1 MFSQYDAR
9 NFASGNHVITRVKLT
24 KLAYRVLTLLL
35 SAACIISCQQNSAF
49 YTIEEGRIVLNGEP
63 RYYIGTNV
71 WYASELALSDLPRLR
86 AELDAL
92 HGLGLDNLRILA
104 TDENFAGMDIVLREL
119 QKRGMSAV
127 LFLNNAWEWSPDG
140 YRSWLEKA
148 GAGRQPHPAIDGYG
162 VYMSSM
168 WAFASN
174 PKAVELFHEHVR
186 RVVERYK
193 DSPAVFSWQVCNEP
207 RPFTYDPAQ
216 IDDFVAYVQGTA
228 RLIKSIDP
236 DHMVSTGNEG
246 SIGSNQDIDLFT
258 RLNDCP
264 DIDYITIHI
273 WPFNWAWAP
282 EDELKGDRAEEALQ
296 RALDNTAAY
305 IDEHLEKAYDL
316 RKPVVIEEFG
326 FPRDGFEWHND
337 SSTQL
342 RDRYYDYIFGRVLS
356 SAREAGR
363 LAGCN
368 FWSWSGYAPQN
379 PEHQFWQEGDALAG
393 DPPQEAQ
400 GLNGVYLSDEST
412 IGLIRAYTDSLSRTL
427 TLWAPDPESWM
438 FYGEGPF
445 TLPVRAASRTAGSP
459 AVSLALVRDLD
470 LMGTQEAIL
479 TAQAT
484 ARVRPGRPATI
495 DFNLGSLEPGFY
507 QVRLGDR
514 QVFNIGV
521 NPELIVSPQDKQPDF
536 DAFWERTLAE
546 LARVPMNAKM
556 ELVPEHSDSH
566 RNTYRVTFK
575 SLGGETAG
583 GILCMPVQPGKY
595 PVSLDLMGYGADPY
609 WYDPASDPGRIQFLV
624 SVRGQGIFKEAE
636 GRWIDRGLDS
646 REHFY
651 YRGAFCDVVRAIDF
665 VCSLD
670 RADASDVIAMGDS
683 QGGAFTWIAGSLDH
697 RVRAIAPSVPFLGD
711 YEDYGRIVSW
721 PVHEVYEAAD
731 KAGIAREDLLRTLS
745 YFDVKNFTDRVQCPV
760 LMAFGLQDPTCPPHT
775 NFAEYNL
782 VSAPKQFHCEPL
794 CGHAMWKERRWQ
806 QVRAEFFGNN

>member
-1 MFSQYDAR
+1 M
-9 NFASGNHVITRVKLT
+9 KLT
-24 KLAYRVLTLLL
+24 KLPYRILILLL
-35 SAACIISCQQNSAF
+35 SIVCIISCKQSPAF
-49 YTIEEGRIVLNGEP
+49 YTVEEGRIVRDGEP
-63 RYYIGTNV
+63 CYYIGTNV
-71 WYASELALSDLPRLR
+71 WYASALALSDLPRLR

-104 TDENFAGMDIVLREL
+104 TDENFEGMDIVLREL
-119 QKRGMSAV
+119 GKRGMSAV

-148 GAGRQPHPAIDGYG
+148 GAGRQPHPAVEGYG

-174 PKAVELFHEHVR
+174 PKAVELFQEHVR

-193 DSPAVFSWQVCNEP
+193 DSPAVFAWQICNEP
-207 RPFTYDPAQ
+207 RPFTYDPAK
-216 IDDFVAYVQGTA
+216 IEDFVAYLHGTA

-236 DHMVSTGNEG
+236 NHMVSTGNEG
-246 SIGSNQDIDLFT
+246 SMGSDESIDLFA
-258 RLNDCP
+258 RVNDSP
-264 DIDYITIHI
+264 DIDYATIHI
-273 WPFNWAWAP
+273 WPFNWSWAP
-282 EDELKGDRAEEALQ
+282 EAELQGDQAGKAME
-296 RALDNTAAY
+296 RALERTAAY

-342 RDRYYDYIFGRVLS
+342 RDRYYAYIFGRVLD
-356 SAREAGR
+356 SARKAGH

-368 FWSWSGYAPQN
+368 FWSWSGYAGQN

-412 IGLIRAYTDSLSRTL
+412 IGVIRNYTDSLSRVL
-427 TLWAPDPESWM
+427 TLWAPDPDSWM
-438 FYGEGPF
+438 FYGEGPV
-445 TLPVRAASRTAGSP
+445 TLPVRAASQSAGSP
-459 AVSLALVRDLD
+459 AVTLALVRDLD
-470 LMGTQEAIL
+470 LMGTQDTL
-479 TAQAT
+479 LLRTAA
-484 ARVRPGRPATI
+484 AKVRPGRPASL
-495 DFNLGSLEPGFY
+495 DFDLGRLEPGFY
-507 QVRLGDR
+507 EVRLGEH
-514 QVFNIGV
+514 QHFNIGV
-521 NPELIVSPQDKQPDF
+521 NPEQISSPQDKQADF
-536 DAFWERTLAE
+536 DAFWERTLTE

-566 RNTYRVTFK
+566 RNTYRVSFR

-583 GILCMPVQPGKY
+583 GILCMPVKPGKY
-595 PVSLDLMGYGADPY
+595 PVTLDLMGYGAEPY
-609 WYDPASDPGRIQFLV
+609 WYDPAAAPEKIEFLV
-624 SVRGQGIFKEAE
+624 SVRAQGIFKDAQ
-636 GRWIDRGLDS
+636 GQWIDRGLDS

-651 YRGAFCDVVRAIDF
+651 YRGAFCDIVRAIDF

-670 RADASDVIAMGDS
+670 RADASRIFANGDS
-683 QGGAFTWIAGSLDH
+683 QGGAFTWIAASLDH

-711 YEDYGRIVSW
+711 YPDYARIVWW
-721 PVHEVYEAAD
+721 PVHEVFQAAD
-731 KAGIAREDLLRTLS
+731 RQGIAREDLMRTLS

-775 NFAEYNL
+775 NFAEYNQ
-782 VSAPKQFHCEPL
+782 VSAPKEFHCEPL

-806 QVRAEFFGNN
+806 QLRADFFSRFQ

>member
-1 MFSQYDAR
+1 M
-9 NFASGNHVITRVKLT
+9 KLT
-24 KLAYRVLTLLL
+24 RLAFSFVTILF
-35 SAACIISCQQNSAF
+35 SAVCIISCRPSAAF
-49 YTIEEGRIVLNGEP
+49 YAVEEGRIVRDGEP
-63 RYYIGTNV
+63 CYYIGTNV

-104 TDENFAGMDIVLREL
+104 TDENFEGMDIVLREL
-119 QKRGMSAV
+119 GKRGMSAV

-148 GAGRQPHPAIDGYG
+148 GAGRQPHPAVEGYG
-162 VYMSSM
+162 PYMSSM

-174 PKAVELFHEHVR
+174 PKAVELFQEHVR

-207 RPFTYDPAQ
+207 RPFTYDPEK

-236 DHMVSTGNEG
+236 NHMVSSGNEG
-246 SIGSNQDIDLFT
+246 AMGSNESVALFA

-264 DIDYITIHI
+264 EIDYLTIHI
-273 WPFNWAWAP
+273 WPYNWSWAP
-282 EDELKGDRAEEALQ
+282 EEELAGASADKALERALQ
-296 RALDNTAAY
+296 RTAAY
-305 IDEHLEKAYDL
+305 IDAHLDQAYDL

-326 FPRDGFEWHND
+326 FPRDGFQWHND

-342 RDRYYDYIFGRVLS
+342 RDRYYGYVFSRVLA

-368 FWSWSGYAPQN
+368 FWSWSGYAPQH
-379 PEHQFWQEGDALAG
+379 PDHQFWQEGDALAG

-400 GLNGVYLSDEST
+400 GLNGVYLSDGST
-412 IGLIRAYTDSLSRTL
+412 IGVIRAYTDSLARTL
-427 TLWAPDPESWM
+427 TLWAPDPERWM

-445 TLPVRAASRTAGSP
+445 TLPVRAASRTAGRP

-470 LMGTQEAIL
+470 LMGSQDTL
-479 TAQAT
+479 LLLSRS
-484 ARVRPGRPATI
+484 ARVRPGRPAAL
-495 DFNLGSLEPGFY
+495 DFDLGALEPGFY
-507 QVRLGDR
+507 QVRLGAH

-521 NPELIVSPQDKQPDF
+521 NPEQISSPQDKQPDF
-536 DAFWERTLAE
+536 DAFWDRTLAE
-546 LARVPMNAKM
+546 LARVPMRAKM
-556 ELVPEHSDSH
+556 ELVPEYSNAQ
-566 RNTYRVTFK
+566 RNSYRVTYQ
-575 SLGGETAG
+575 SLDGATAG
-583 GILCMPVQPGKY
+583 GILCMPVAPGKY
-595 PVSLDLMGYGADPY
+595 PVSLELMGYGAAPF
-609 WYDPASDPGRIQFLV
+609 WYDPAAEPDKIQFLV
-624 SVRGQGIFKEAE
+624 SVRGQGIFREEEA
-636 GRWIDRGLDS
+636 RWIDRGLDS

-651 YRGAFCDVVRAIDF
+651 YRGAFCDIVRAIDF

-670 RADASDVIAMGDS
+670 RADTSRIIAMGDS
-683 QGGAFTWIAGSLDH
+683 QGGAFTWIAASLDH

-711 YEDYGRIVSW
+711 YADYGRIVEW

-731 KAGIAREDLLRTLS
+731 EAGIAREDLMRMLS

-760 LMAFGLQDPTCPPHT
+760 YMACGLQDPTCPPHT
-775 NFAEYNL
+775 NFAEYNP

-794 CGHAMWKERRWQ
+794 CGHAMWKEKRWQ
-806 QVRAEFFGNN
+806 QLRAEFFANN